1 MSKILIDHREDS
13 RIIRELRD
21 FDIEKRQLEIA
32 DFIIQGKDSNGIIK
46 NIAIERKTKHDF
58 LNSIIDKRIIKQ
70 LSDLRE
76 NFDLPLLIIE
86 GTENLYEL
94 RNFHPNAI
102 RGMLS
107 AIALDL
113 QIPVIYTRNYKDT
126 ASLIQVIAK
135 RLEKSID
142 PLSLLKKKKPLTL
155 KAQQE
160 LIIETFPGIGPLI
173 AKELLK
179 DFGSIKNI
187 VNASEEEL
195 QKTNKIGKIK
205 AKKLKEIFS
214 IEYDKP

>member
-1 MSKILIDHREDS
+1 MSRILVDHREDS
-13 RIIRELRD
+13 KIIRELSKD
-21 FDIEKRQLEIA
+21 LDIEKRQLEIA
-32 DFIIQGKDSNGIIK
+32 DFIIQGKDQNGVIK
-46 NIAIERKTKHDF
+46 NIAIERKTKIDF

-70 LSDLRE
+70 LSDLKE
-76 NFDLPLLIIE
+76 NFDLPLLVIE

-126 ASLIQVIAK
+126 ASLILIIAK
-135 RLEKSID
+135 RLEKPINAI
-142 PLSLLKKKKPLTL
+142 SLLKKRKPLTL
-155 KAQQE
+155 KEQQE

-179 DFGSIKNI
+179 QFKSIKSI

-195 QKTNKIGKIK
+195 QKINKIGEIK
-205 AKKLKEIFS
+205 AKRLKEIFEK
-214 IEYDKP
+214 IYVG

>member
-46 NIAIERKTKHDF
+46 NIAIERKTKNDF

-135 RLEKSID
+135 RLEKSINTI
-142 PLSLLKKKKPLTL
+142 SLAGKKPLTL

-173 AKELLK
+173 ARELLK